1 MRRAAWSGSIRS
13 ALASGARLSLVC
25 AVLAALAVAPP
36 GWRAS
41 GFRFSRSL
49 FAEPHSTLTLSIVGT
64 SDLHGYFMERGGR
77 GGIGLFA
84 GYVKNLRA
92 ARAADGGAVVLLD
105 AGDTFQG
112 GVESNLSEGAVVV
125 DAYNAL
131 GYTALSVGNHEFDF
145 GSADRP
151 GARQDSAA
159 DLQGALKAR
168 AAQARFPFLAANL
181 LDDHTGA
188 RVAWPNVQA
197 STMADGAGIKVG
209 IIGVMTYGALRATLP
224 LNVRGLRM
232 APLLET
238 VAGEAARL
246 RAAGA
251 RVVILSAHAGGGCD
265 RFDDPV
271 NLSSC
276 DPNSEIFD
284 LARELPK
291 GQVDAIV
298 AGHTHAGLAH
308 VVNGIPIVQSYW
320 GGRSFGRID
329 LTIDRATGLV
339 VESRPYAPRDICA
352 FQDPLTPGCV
362 SPGTGAA
369 VRSEYEGRPVVEDAE
384 ILDAMAPAL
393 ARVRHLQA
401 TPLNVVLDSTLARTG
416 DPESPLGNMFAD
428 ALREETSADIALN
441 NNSLGGLRADLPNGP
456 ITFGQ
461 LYDTFPFDN
470 RLVRVSLNASALEQ
484 GIANA
489 LRRGRRGA
497 FGISGARVRVSCGA
511 DGVRVQLFRPSGEPI
526 GSAESLVVVG
536 MDSLLGGQMFAP
548 AIAPGGIR
556 VPPDAQVVREVVA
569 DWLRDRGG
577 HLRAAQFAGEG
588 GRRLE
593 FDGVNAPCLAQ

>member
-1 MRRAAWSGSIRS
+1 MIRRNVVRVMRQTGWWTSRRS
-13 ALASGARLSLVC
+13 TLASGICVLLAGATLALTPSL
-25 AVLAALAVAPP
+25 LATSPSAA
-36 GWRAS
+36 
-41 GFRFSRSL
+41 
-49 FAEPHSTLTLSIVGT
+49 TISIVGT

-84 GYVKNLRA
+84 GYVNNLRA
-92 ARAADGGAVVLLD
+92 ARAADGGAVLLLD

-112 GVESNLSEGAVVV
+112 GVESDLSEGAVVL

-131 GYTALSVGNHEFDF
+131 GYTALAVGNHEFDF

-151 GARQDSAA
+151 GARQDPAA
-159 DLQGALKAR
+159 DPQGALKAR
-168 AAQARFPFLAANL
+168 AAQAKFPFLAANL
-181 LDDHTGA
+181 LDDSTGA
-188 RVAWPNVQA
+188 RVDWPNVHA
-197 STMADGAGIKVG
+197 STLVDAAGIKVG
-209 IIGVMTYGALRATLP
+209 IIGVMTFGALRATLP

-238 VAGEAARL
+238 VAAEAARL
-246 RAAGA
+246 RTAGA
-251 RVVILSAHAGGGCD
+251 RLVILSAHAGGGCD
-265 RFDDPV
+265 RFDDP
-271 NLSSC
+271 LDLTSC

-284 LARELPK
+284 LAQNVPK

-329 LTIDRATGLV
+329 LTIDRATARV
-339 VESRPYAPRDICA
+339 ISSRPYAPRDICA
-352 FQDPLTPGCV
+352 TEAPLTPGCV
-362 SPGTGAA
+362 SPEEKSA
-369 VRSEYEGRPVVEDAE
+369 VRSTYEGRPVVEDAR
-384 ILDAMAPAL
+384 ILDAMKPAL
-393 ARVRHLQA
+393 ARVRQLQS
-401 TPLNVVLDSTLARTG
+401 TPLNVVLDATLARTG

-428 ALREETSADIALN
+428 ALREEGRADIALN
-441 NNSLGGLRADLPNGP
+441 NNSLGGLRADLPAGA

-470 RLVRVSLNASALEQ
+470 RLARISIAAGSLEQ

-497 FGISGARVRVSCGA
+497 FGISGAQVRVSCGP
-511 DGVRVQLFRPSGEPI
+511 DGLQVRLFRASGKPI
-526 GSAESLVVVG
+526 GSTESLVVVG

-548 AIAPGGIR
+548 AVAPGTIR
-556 VPPDAQVVREVVA
+556 LAPDAPIVREVVE

-577 HLRAAQFAGEG
+577 RLRAAQFAGEG
-588 GRRLE
+588 ERRLE
-593 FDGVNAPCLAQ
+593 YDAGGTACLAQ

>member
-1 MRRAAWSGSIRS
+1 MRRALWSASIRFV
-13 ALASGARLSLVC
+13 LASGFRLSLAC
-25 AVLAALAVAPP
+25 AGLAALAAAPA
-36 GWRAS
+36 GWPAS
-41 GFRFSRSL
+41 GFLFSRSVL
-49 FAEPHSTLTLSIVGT
+49 AEARSTLTVSIIGT

-77 GGIGLFA
+77 GGIALFA
-84 GYVKNLRA
+84 GYVNNLRA
-92 ARAADGGAVVLLD
+92 ARAADGGAVLLLD

-112 GVESNLSEGAVVV
+112 GVESDLSEGAVVV

-151 GARQDSAA
+151 GARQDPPA
-159 DLQGALKAR
+159 DPPGALKAR
-168 AAQARFPFLAANL
+168 AAQAKFPFLAANL
-181 LDDHTGA
+181 LDDQTGA
-188 RVAWPNVQA
+188 RVGWPNVQP
-197 STMADGAGIKVG
+197 STMVDVGGTRVG

-224 LNVRGLRM
+224 LNIRGLRM

-238 VAGEAARL
+238 VGGEAARL

-251 RVVILSAHAGGGCD
+251 QVVILTAHAGGGCD

-284 LARELPK
+284 LARDLPQ

-329 LTIDRATGLV
+329 LTIDRATATV
-339 VESRPYAPRDICA
+339 VASRPYAPRDICA
-352 FQDPLTPGCV
+352 FQDPLTLGCV
-362 SPGTGAA
+362 SPGTGATA
-369 VRSEYEGRPVVEDAE
+369 RSEYEGRPVVEDAA
-384 ILDAMAPAL
+384 ILHAMAPAL
-393 ARVRHLQA
+393 ARVRQLQA
-401 TPLNVVLDSTLARTG
+401 TPLNVVLDATLARTG

-428 ALREETSADIALN
+428 ALREEGNADIALN

-470 RLVRVSLNASALEQ
+470 RLVRVNLTAGALEQ

-497 FGISGARVRVSCGA
+497 FGISGARVRVSCGS
-511 DGVRVQLFRPSGEPI
+511 DGVRVQLFRPSGQPI
-526 GSAESLVVVG
+526 GSAEPLVVVG
-536 MDSLLGGQMFAP
+536 MDSLLGGQMFMP
-548 AIAPGGIR
+548 AITPGSIR
-556 VPPDAQVVREVVA
+556 VPPDAPIVREVVE

-577 HLRAAQFAGEG
+577 HLRAAQFAGD
-588 GRRLE
+588 GRPRLE
-593 FDGVNAPCLAQ
+593 FDGADAPCLAQ

>member
-1 MRRAAWSGSIRS
+1 M
-13 ALASGARLSLVC
+13 SLVC
-25 AVLAALAVAPP
+25 AAVAFTP
-36 GWRAS
+36 
-41 GFRFSRSL
+41 SL
-49 FAEPHSTLTLSIVGT
+49 LATTRSTLTISIVGA

-77 GGIGLFA
+77 GGIALFA
-84 GYVKNLRA
+84 GYVNNLRA
-92 ARAADGGAVVLLD
+92 ARASDGGAVLLLD

-112 GVESNLSEGAVVV
+112 GVESDLSEGAVVL
-125 DAYNAL
+125 DAYNAM

-151 GARQDSAA
+151 GARQDPAA
-159 DLQGALKAR
+159 DPQGALKAR
-168 AAQARFPFLAANL
+168 AAQAKFPFLAANL
-181 LDDHTGA
+181 LDDATGA
-188 RVAWPNVQA
+188 RVAWPNVHA
-197 STMADGAGIKVG
+197 STFVDAAGVKVG
-209 IIGVMTYGALRATLP
+209 IIGVMTFGALRATLP

-238 VAGEAARL
+238 VSAESARL

-251 RVVILSAHAGGGCD
+251 RLVILSAHAGGGCD
-265 RFDDPV
+265 RFDDPLD
-271 NLSSC
+271 LSSC

-284 LARELPK
+284 LAQNLPK

-329 LTIDRATGLV
+329 LTVERATAHVLA
-339 VESRPYAPRDICA
+339 SRPYAPRDICA
-352 FQDPLTPGCV
+352 AEDPSTRACLSQDDAP
-362 SPGTGAA
+362 AKRA
-369 VRSEYEGRPVVEDAE
+369 EYEGRPVVEDAR
-384 ILDAMAPAL
+384 IIDAMKPAL
-393 ARVRHLQA
+393 ARVRHLQGE
-401 TPLNVVLDSTLARTG
+401 PLDVVLDATLARTG

-428 ALREETSADIALN
+428 ALREQGHADIALN
-441 NNSLGGLRADLPNGP
+441 NNSLGGLRADLPAGA

-470 RLVRVSLNASALEQ
+470 RLVRISITAEALEQ

-497 FGISGARVRVSCGA
+497 FGISGAQVRVSCGA
-511 DGVRVQLFRPSGEPI
+511 DGLRVQLFRSSGQPI
-526 GSAESLVVVG
+526 GSTETLVVVG

-548 AIAPGGIR
+548 AIAPGTIR
-556 VPPDAQVVREVVA
+556 VQPDAPIVREVVE

-588 GRRLE
+588 KRRLE
-593 FDGVNAPCLAQ
+593 FEAGGTACLAQ